1 MFAQQR
7 PCTGGP
13 CGHLSPSAVGDVT
26 AEMGSDYVALVEM
39 HRPPNNSLDVT
50 LVEALAE
57 VFERLDG
64 DMDCRAIV
72 LASEGRHFCAGA
84 SLGSP
89 EDPLSS
95 GAGGANNPL
104 YEAAVRLFRIQ
115 TPIVAAIQGAA
126 IGGGLG
132 LALVADFRV
141 TCAEARFS
149 ANFTRLGLHQGFGI
163 SVTLPNVVG
172 NQVALDLLLTGRRLG
187 GEESVRLELC
197 DRLVAQ
203 EQVRTAAREL
213 ATDIASAA
221 PLAVRSVRE
230 TLRGSLADQVASITK
245 REHEQQQKLSATSDY
260 QEGVQAYAERRPAR
274 FTGR

>member
-1 MFAQQR
+1 LYCSQ
-7 PCTGGP
+7 GEEGL
-13 CGHLSPSAVGDVT
+13 LSEFAVGDVT
-26 AEMGSDYVALVEM
+26 AEVGPDFVALVEM

-57 VFERLDG
+57 VFERLDQN
-64 DMDCRAIV
+64 MDCRAIV
-72 LASEGRHFCAGA
+72 LASVGRHFCAGA

-89 EDPLSS
+89 DDPLST

-104 YEAAVRLFRIQ
+104 YEAAVRLFRTQ

-132 LALVADFRV
+132 LALAADFRV

-149 ANFTRLGLHQGFGI
+149 ANFTRLGLHQGFGM
-163 SVTLPNVVG
+163 SVTLPHVVG

-187 GEESVRLELC
+187 GEEAVRLELC
-197 DRLVAQ
+197 DRLVPQ
-203 EQVRTAAREL
+203 DQVRSTAREL
-213 ATDIASAA
+213 AADIAAAA
-221 PLAVRSVRE
+221 PLAVRSARQ
-230 TLRGSLADQVASITK
+230 TMRGHLADQVAEITK
-245 REHEQQQKLSATSDY
+245 REHEQQQMLSATSDY
-260 QEGVQAYAERRPAR
+260 REGVQAYAERRPAN